1 MFICLN
7 KSSRPWDNYGII
19 KAQYKGADF
28 MPQIIPI
35 RDLKNTS
42 EISAMCHS
50 SNEPVFI
57 TKNGYGD
64 MVVMSMETYEKNMFI
79 HDIEKKLAEAE
90 EAISKGQVRNAR
102 KVLSDLR
109 KQYEL

>member
-1 MFICLN
+1 
-7 KSSRPWDNYGII
+7 
-19 KAQYKGADF
+19 

-64 MVVMSMETYEKNMFI
+64 MVVMSM
-79 HDIEKKLAEAE
+79 D
-90 EAISKGQVRNAR
+90 
-102 KVLSDLR
+102 
-109 KQYEL
+109 ELLQLLVNGGDK